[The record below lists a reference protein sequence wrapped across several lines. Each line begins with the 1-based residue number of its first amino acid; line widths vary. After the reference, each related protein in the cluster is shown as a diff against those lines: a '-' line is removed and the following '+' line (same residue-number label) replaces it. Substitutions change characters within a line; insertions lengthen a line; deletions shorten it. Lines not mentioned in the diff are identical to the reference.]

1 MTQVNTTA
9 ERPTDPPA
17 KKKMPGLYVKMYQKS
32 PLLAYNLI
40 RCYSIT
46 MYFYTIGSSP
56 TRDSIIIIL
65 DVSTIRLQHCGDI
78 SIISQVSENTYYNII
93 IKTWVAHAQHTQ

>member
-9 ERPTDPPA
+9 ERPTDPPP
-17 KKKMPGLYVKMYQKS
+17 KKMPGLYVKMYQKS

-56 TRDSIIIIL
+56 TRDIIIIL
-65 DVSTIRLQHCGDI
+65 DTKIVSTIRLQHCGDI
-78 SIISQVSENTYYNII
+78 SIISQVSENTYYNVI
-93 IKTWVAHAQHTQ
+93 IKTWVAHAHTQ